1 MTRKWAGPAPPQ
13 PEATWGNV
21 GFAPQVTIPQDG
33 AAGIAGITGAIP
45 EGSGT
50 EDTG

>member
-1 MTRKWAGPAPPQ
+1 
-13 PEATWGNV
+13 
-21 GFAPQVTIPQDG
+21 VTIPPDG

-50 EDTG
+50 EDS

>member
-1 MTRKWAGPAPPQ
+1 
-13 PEATWGNV
+13 
-21 GFAPQVTIPQDG
+21 VTIPQDG
-33 AAGIAGITGAIP
+33 APVIAGITGAIP